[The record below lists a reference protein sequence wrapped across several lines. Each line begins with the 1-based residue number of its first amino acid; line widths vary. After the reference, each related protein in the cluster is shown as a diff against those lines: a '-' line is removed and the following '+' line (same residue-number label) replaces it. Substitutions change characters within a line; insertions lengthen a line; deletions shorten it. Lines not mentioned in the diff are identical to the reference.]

1 MYMRSRRERLADSR
15 LYVLIDAK
23 VCADRGIDIFGLAEK
38 LRDAGAGLVQL
49 RDKISSR
56 CRIKEEA
63 AGLAA
68 VFAGSETLFILNDHP
83 DIALDCGC
91 DGVHLGQSDMAADEA
106 RRLLGREKLIGISCS
121 SLEQALAAQSAGADY
136 LGIGPVFPTATK
148 ECSAYA
154 GMALVGD
161 LVPKG
166 TLVPQGTLAPK
177 GAEASTVN
185 VPFFCIGGICAANL
199 PELLRAGAGRVAVC
213 SAVITAADPAAE
225 VERFTTLLR
234 RR

>member
-148 ECSAYA
+148 ECSFYA
-154 GMALVGD
+154 GIALAGA
-161 LVPKG
+161 
-166 TLVPQGTLAPK
+166 LASLGYP
-177 GAEASTVN
+177 TVK

-199 PELLRAGAGRVAVC
+199 PELLGAGAGRVAVC

>member
-1 MYMRSRRERLADSR
+1 M
-15 LYVLIDAK
+15 LIDGK

-49 RDKISSR
+49 RDKIYPRSR
-56 CRIKEEA
+56 IREEA
-63 AGLAA
+63 AGLAG

-83 DIALDCGC
+83 DIAIDCGC
-91 DGVHLGQSDMAADEA
+91 DGVHLGQLDMPAGEA
-106 RRLLGREKLIGISCS
+106 RRLMGREMLIGISCS

-154 GMALVGD
+154 GIALVED
-161 LVPKG
+161 LSS
-166 TLVPQGTLAPK
+166 K
-177 GAEASTVN
+177 GALFPKTVR

-225 VERFTTLLR
+225 VERFTALLR

>member
-1 MYMRSRRERLADSR
+1 VYMRSRRERLADSR

-23 VCADRGIDIFGLAEK
+23 VCADRGIEIFGLAEK

-148 ECSAYA
+148 ECS
-154 GMALVGD
+154 
-161 LVPKG
+161 
-166 TLVPQGTLAPK
+166 
-177 GAEASTVN
+177 
-185 VPFFCIGGICAANL
+185 FFCIGGICAANL
-199 PELLRAGAGRVAVC
+199 PELLGAGAGRVAVC

>member
-1 MYMRSRRERLADSR
+1 MYMRSRKERLADSR
-15 LYVLIDAK
+15 LYVLIDRK

-49 RDKISSR
+49 RDKISPRS
-56 CRIKEEA
+56 RIKEEA
-63 AGLAA
+63 AGLAG
-68 VFAGSETLFILNDHP
+68 VFDGSETLFILNDHP
-83 DIALDCGC
+83 DIAFDCGC
-91 DGVHLGQSDMAADEA
+91 DGVHLGQSDMPAGEA
-106 RRLLGREKLIGISCS
+106 RRLLGREKIIGISCS
-121 SLEQALAAQSAGADY
+121 SLEQALAAQSADADY

-148 ECSAYA
+148 ECSAY
-154 GMALVGD
+154 GGIALVEA

-166 TLVPQGTLAPK
+166 DLAPK
-177 GAEASTVN
+177 GDSAPKGAKSVKI
-185 VPFFCIGGICAANL
+185 PFFCIGGICAVNL

-225 VERFTTLLR
+225 VERFTALLR